1 VAEWRFTVVDSHDAE
16 SSDHPA
22 WTPTVPSA
30 DQGRADRGH
39 AGQSRTGNTPGTDT
53 TMTFTAGF
61 AAQVAA
67 LDGDVTIEEQDAIA
81 ALPSGSAL
89 LVVRRGPNVG
99 ARFLLDADT
108 TTVGRHPDADIFL
121 DDVTV
126 SRRHAEFLRNG
137 RIFDVKD
144 LGSLNGTYLD
154 GNRILDTVR
163 LGDGAEVQVGKFR
176 LTFYASR
183 VDLAHVAS
191 N

>member
-1 VAEWRFTVVDSHDAE
+1 
-16 SSDHPA
+16 
-22 WTPTVPSA
+22 
-30 DQGRADRGH
+30 
-39 AGQSRTGNTPGTDT
+39 
-53 TMTFTAGF
+53 MTFTGGF

-67 LDGDVTIEEQDAIA
+67 LDNDVTAEEHDAIA

-99 ARFLLDADT
+99 ARFLLDADL
-108 TTVGRHPDADIFL
+108 TTVGRHPEADIFL

-126 SRRHAEFLRNG
+126 SRRHAEFLRSG
-137 RIFDVKD
+137 RSFEVKD

-154 GNRILDTVR
+154 GNRIDGTAQL
-163 LGDGAEVQVGKFR
+163 LDGAEVQVGKFR

-183 VDLAHVAS
+183 VDLVHVAG